1 MPASHL
7 LGADAAPGLR
17 AERLRPA
24 LQTRV
29 LGRAGT
35 GAGAQIRALH
45 LTRGAA
51 QLRGPDERTLTAPVF
66 AWMPWDEALRL
77 DLGASAQGVHLL
89 VDPGALERALHHRPE
104 AATLRFIAGRTTVLQ
119 LGADAAA
126 GTAVQGCLDGML
138 SETQGAAA
146 LAPAVIDSLLHVL
159 LVLLYRGQPQAVQ
172 AEARGT
178 TALGTR
184 FAALVEAHFRDHWT
198 AQRYARVLGISR
210 DRLNDICQ
218 RDFGRPP
225 GALIRER
232 LHLEARL
239 YLENSALS
247 IDQIGALLGF
257 SATPQFARFFRANE
271 GQPPG
276 RFRAALRRGD
286 GAEIGGHAAPYAW
299 P

>member
-7 LGADAAPGLR
+7 LRADAAPGLR

-35 GAGAQIRALH
+35 GAGPQVRALH
-45 LTRGAA
+45 LTRGTAL
-51 QLRGPDERTLTAPVF
+51 LRGPEERTLSAPVF
-66 AWMPWDEALRL
+66 AWIPWDEGLRL
-77 DLGASAQGVHLL
+77 ELGASAQGAHLL
-89 VDPGALERALHHRPE
+89 VDAGAVERALHHRPE
-104 AATLRFIAGRTTVLQ
+104 AGTLRFIAGRTTVLP
-119 LGADAAA
+119 LGADGAA
-126 GTAVQGCLDGML
+126 GHSVQGCLDGMMA
-138 SETQGAAA
+138 ETQGAGA
-146 LAPAVIDSLLHVL
+146 LATALIDSLLHVL

-184 FAALVEAHFRDHWT
+184 FATLVEAHFRDHWT
-198 AQRYARVLGISR
+198 VQRYAGALGISR
-210 DRLNDICQ
+210 DRLNDLCQ

-225 GALIRER
+225 GVLIRQR

-257 SATPQFARFFRANE
+257 AATPQFARFFRA
-271 GQPPG
+271 GAGVPPG
-276 RFRAALRRGD
+276 RFRADLRRG
-286 GAEIGGHAAPYAW
+286 GGPEAAARAEPYAW